1 MTTVAASKPAPWAR
15 LSWIVLVLAWI
26 ALLLP
31 SLRVV
36 AGVPL
41 AVIGL
46 VLALLAARASR
57 RTGLPPLVAAVLV
70 SPLLYFMAA
79 PGGAIAPRLL
89 GEESTTDATS
99 PADAAPTPATSAP
112 APASTVGSPRLEDS
126 ARAFMTSIT
135 AVELASAYAYDRAE
149 ADRLYRDKGLLL
161 TGMVADTGRD
171 GSALTLAANDYPPVR
186 AQGLKPEVVAAL
198 RPEQQITLACRG
210 AGATGNAAEVVDC
223 SMQ

>member
-41 AVIGL
+41 AVAGL
-46 VLALLAARASR
+46 VLALLTVRAGR

-79 PGGAIAPRLL
+79 PGGAIAPRLI
-89 GEESTTDATS
+89 GDDAT
-99 PADAAPTPATSAP
+99 ADAASPAGAAPAATSAP

-135 AVELASAYAYDRAE
+135 AVELASAYAYDKAE

-186 AQGLKPEVVAAL
+186 AQGLKPEVVAGL

-223 SMQ
+223 SIQ